1 MTTEGMQAASQF
13 LVNVLFL
20 NLRRGHAVFKRHT
33 CIVHTSWYVLF
44 NDKNIILKN
53 LNLFI
58 LIGDELLTIL

>member
-33 CIVHTSWYVLF
+33 CIIHTSLYVLF
-44 NDKNIILKN
+44 HNKNIKFKKIL
-53 LNLFI
+53 LII
-58 LIGDELLTIL
+58 LIGS